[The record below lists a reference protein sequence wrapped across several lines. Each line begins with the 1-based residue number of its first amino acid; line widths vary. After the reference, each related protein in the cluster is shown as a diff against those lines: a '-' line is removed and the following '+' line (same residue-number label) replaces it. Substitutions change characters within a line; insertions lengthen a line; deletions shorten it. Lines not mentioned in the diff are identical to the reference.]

1 MNRFVKFVLLS
12 AIAGSAGYWTGTHGA
27 ILQPYYAKLQPYY
40 AKAIALVPPAYLPAA
55 FTPANAKAPEG
66 AITYY
71 RDPDGK
77 PFYSSE
83 AKKTEDGRDWTPV
96 RASEDVSFDEVEP
109 APKATSN
116 AAEGGGARKIKTYRN
131 PMGLPDTSPVPK
143 KDSMGMDY
151 LPVYEGEEEDGPAFK
166 IAISKVQRAGVRS
179 EVVTEHVVT
188 RPVRAPATVQL
199 DERRVSVVSLRFEAY
214 LEKVADVTTGSRVK
228 KGERLMRVYAP
239 EILAAAAQYRSV
251 LGQSASLGDGRAPAI
266 EGARRRLENMGLP
279 AEAIAAIEK
288 NRDVPAAIDWLAPR
302 DGIVLERGA
311 VEGMRAAPGD
321 PMFKLADVSVVW
333 VLADVA
339 ERDLGAVKKGDR
351 AHVTLRGM
359 PGRAFEGKVD
369 LVYPQVNMAS
379 RTARVRVELANADGA
394 LMPNMFADVEIATGS
409 GAPVVAVPDSAI
421 VDSGRRRIVI
431 LDLGEGRFE
440 PREVKTGVRGD
451 GFAEVREGVSVGDK
465 VVVSANF
472 LIDAESNLKAAL
484 QGLDQGEAK

>member
-1 MNRFVKFVLLS
+1 MSRVFKGGLLL
-12 AIAGSAGYWTGTHGA
+12 A
-27 ILQPYYAKLQPYY
+27 
-40 AKAIALVPPAYLPAA
+40 ALVAAGMAGVRLGRHPIAIPDYVNAWIPERAQGRLPLPALA
-55 FTPANAKAPEG
+55 LIPLPTGP
-66 AITYY
+66 IIYY

-77 PFYSSE
+77 PFYSAL
-83 AKKTEDGRDWTPV
+83 AKQTADGRNWVPV
-96 RASEDVSFDEVEP
+96 RTSQDISFAEAEA
-109 APKATSN
+109 APQAT
-116 AAEGGGARKIKTYRN
+116 ATGGARKIKLYRN
-131 PMGLPDTSPVPK
+131 PMGLPDTSLVPK

-151 LPVYEGEEEDGPAFK
+151 LPVYDGEDDGGPDIK
-166 IAISKVQRAGVRS
+166 IAMGKVQRSGVRS
-179 EVVTEHVVT
+179 EMAKERVLT
-188 RPVRAPATVQL
+188 RPVRAPGTIQL

-228 KGERLMRVYAP
+228 KGDRLMRVYSA

-251 LGQSASLGDGRAPAI
+251 LGQSASLVDGRAQST
-266 EGARRRLENMGLP
+266 EGARRRLENMGVP
-279 AEAIAAIEK
+279 VEAIAAIEK
-288 NRDVPAAIDWLAPR
+288 TREVPTAIDWLAPR

-359 PGRAFEGKVD
+359 PGRAFNGKVD
-369 LVYPQVNMAS
+369 LIYPQVNMAS
-379 RTARVRVELANADGA
+379 RTARVRIELANPDGA

-409 GAPVVAVPDSAI
+409 AAPVVAVPDSAI

-451 GFAEVREGVSVGDK
+451 GFVEVRDGVSVGDK

-484 QGLDQGEAK
+484 QGLGNGDAK

>member
-1 MNRFVKFVLLS
+1 MNRAVKLKALLAALVVAGSVGFVL
-12 AIAGSAGYWTGTHGA
+12 G
-27 ILQPYYAKLQPYY
+27 QRP
-40 AKAIALVPPAYLPAA
+40 VVLPESVRPWISERAQA
-55 FTPANAKAPEG
+55 WLPFNANASVRVAEG
-66 AITYY
+66 PVIYF

-77 PFYSSE
+77 PFYSTE
-83 AKKTEDGRDWTPV
+83 PKKTDDGRDWIAV
-96 RASEDVSFDEVEP
+96 RASEDVRFDAVEP
-109 APKATSN
+109 AAKAASN
-116 AAEGGGARKIKTYRN
+116 AEAGAAPRKIKMYRN
-131 PMGLPDTSPVPK
+131 PMGLPDTSLVPK

-151 LPVYEGEEEDGPAFK
+151 LPVYDGEDDGGPAIK
-166 IAISKVQRAGVRS
+166 IALGKVQRAGVRS
-179 EVVTEHVVT
+179 EIVTEHVVT
-188 RPVRAPATVQL
+188 RPVRAPGTVQL
-199 DERRVSVVSLRFEAY
+199 DERRVSVVSMRFEAY

-228 KGERLMRVYAP
+228 KGDRLMRVYSA

-251 LGQSASLGDGRAPAI
+251 LGQSASLGAGLGDGRAQAA
-266 EGARRRLENMGLP
+266 EGARRRLENMGIP
-279 AEAIAAIEK
+279 NDAITAIEK
-288 NRDVPAAIDWLAPR
+288 TREVPTAIDWLAPR

-321 PMFKLADVSVVW
+321 PMFKLADASVVW
-333 VLADVA
+333 ALADVA

-451 GFAEVREGVSVGDK
+451 GFAEVRDGVSVGDK

>member
-1 MNRFVKFVLLS
+1 MSRAIKFNSLL
-12 AIAGSAGYWTGTHGA
+12 AALFAAGSLGFALGQRPLELPERLRPWISERAQAWLPFEAHASMHVAAGPVVY
-27 ILQPYYAKLQPYY
+27 
-40 AKAIALVPPAYLPAA
+40 
-55 FTPANAKAPEG
+55 F
-66 AITYY
+66 

-77 PFYSSE
+77 PFYSAE
-83 AKKTEDGRDWTPV
+83 PKKTEDGRDWTAV
-96 RASEDVSFDEVEP
+96 RASEDVRFDEPEP
-109 APKATSN
+109 AAKAAAN
-116 AAEGGGARKIKTYRN
+116 AEAGAAPRKIKMYRN

-143 KDSMGMDY
+143 KDPMGMDY
-151 LPVYEGEEEDGPAFK
+151 LPVYDGEDDSGPAIK
-166 IAISKVQRAGVRS
+166 IALGKVQRSGVRS
-179 EVVTEHVVT
+179 EPVAQRVVT
-188 RPVRAPATVQL
+188 RPVRAPATIQL

-228 KGERLMRVYAP
+228 KGDRLMRVYAP

-251 LGQSASLGDGRAPAI
+251 LGQSAGLGDGRAQAT

-279 AEAIAAIEK
+279 AEAITAIEK
-288 NRDVPAAIDWLAPR
+288 TRDVPTAIDWLAPR

-311 VEGMRAAPGD
+311 VEGMRAAAGD

-333 VLADVA
+333 ALADVA

-369 LVYPQVNMAS
+369 LIYPQVNMAS
-379 RTARVRVELANADGA
+379 RTARVRIELANADGA

-409 GAPVVAVPDSAI
+409 AALVVAVPDSAI

-440 PREVKTGVRGD
+440 PREVKTGVHGD
-451 GFAEVREGVSVGDK
+451 GFAEVRDGVSVGDK

-484 QGLDQGEAK
+484 QGLESGAPK